1 MTLHLLTHRARL
13 GKELPL
19 QELDYREQ
27 IEVEVEVE
35 GNEKLTL
42 KRAM

>member
-1 MTLHLLTHRARL
+1 MTLHLLTHRAGL
-13 GKELPL
+13 GEELPL
-19 QELDYREQ
+19 QVV
-27 IEVEVEVE
+27 EVEVEVE